1 MTLFL
6 LAPFMHG
13 ATVSVAS
20 KTPLL
25 AVGRL
30 PLIMRLRVPVF
41 RDPDDCNGALAE
53 LTLLKTDCRAD

>member
-1 MTLFL
+1 
-6 LAPFMHG
+6 MHG